1 MTRAGGRDGPGTTD
15 GAPGPD
21 APRLARRLGLLDATT
36 VGLGAMLGA
45 GVFVAFGPAAAV
57 AGATLPLALVLAG
70 LVAWANAD
78 SSARLA
84 AVLPTSGGAYAYGR
98 ARLGA
103 PWGVLAGAA
112 FLLGKTLSAGAI
124 AWTVGT
130 YLWPEAAQTVAVG
143 AVALLTALATAGL
156 RRGVAATRAV
166 VVLVLVTLAAVV
178 AGTVVAV
185 AGGSGAVAGPP
196 DAGALGAALSG
207 GPGVAGLLQGAGVL
221 FFAFA
226 GYARV
231 ATLGEEV
238 LEPRRTLPR
247 AIAAALGIVLVVYA
261 AVGAALLT
269 VLGQAGL
276 AASRRPVADAVDQ
289 LAGPG
294 WARAVVVVAAL
305 AALASALGVLL
316 GLSRTT
322 LAMARDGVLPRG
334 LAHLRTTGAPAALRG
349 RRAGAGRRPADAADT
364 PELRAARAQVP
375 TTDPR
380 PVRAQVVVGGAV
392 VVGLLLLDLP
402 RAIAASSVAVLVYYA
417 VAHAAALTLPGRRR
431 RVVPVLGLV
440 GCLAVAVAL
449 ALGLARA

>member
-1 MTRAGGRDGPGTTD
+1 VGREAEADAG
-15 GAPGPD
+15 
-21 APRLARRLGLLDATT
+21 APRLARRLGFLDATT
-36 VGLGAMLGA
+36 IGLGAMLGA
-45 GVFVAFGPAAAV
+45 GVFVAFGPAAAA
-57 AGATLPLALVLAG
+57 AGATLPFALVLAG

-84 AVLPTSGGAYAYGR
+84 ALLPTSGGAYAYGR

-103 PWGVLAGAA
+103 PWGVLAGVA

-130 YLWPEAAQTVAVG
+130 YLWPEGARGVAV
-143 AVALLTALATAGL
+143 ASVALLTGLAAAGL
-156 RRGVAATRAV
+156 QRGVAATRAV
-166 VVLVLVTLAAVV
+166 VVVVLVTLVAVV
-178 AGTVVAV
+178 LGTVVAV
-185 AGGSGAVAGPP
+185 AGGSAAVAGPP
-196 DAGALGAALSG
+196 DLGALAAALSG
-207 GPGVAGLLQGAGVL
+207 SPGVAGMLQGAGVL

-226 GYARV
+226 GYARI

-238 LEPRRTLPR
+238 LDPGRTLPR
-247 AIAAALGIVLVVYA
+247 AIAAALGTVLVVYA
-261 AVGAALLT
+261 AVGVALMT

-334 LAHLRTTGAPAALRG
+334 LASVGTGRS
-349 RRAGAGRRPADAADT
+349 
-364 PELRAARAQVP
+364 
-375 TTDPR
+375 
-380 PVRAQVVVGGAV
+380 PVRAQLAVGAGV

-417 VAHAAALTLPGRRR
+417 VAHAAALTLPGRGRR
-431 RVVPVLGLV
+431 TVPALGLI
-440 GCLAVAVAL
+440 GCLVVAVAL
-449 ALGLARA
+449 TLGLVRT

>member
-1 MTRAGGRDGPGTTD
+1 MPDDGSPGT
-15 GAPGPD
+15 APG
-21 APRLARRLGLLDATT
+21 LVRRLGLLDATT

-45 GVFVAFGPAAAV
+45 GVFVAFGPAAAA

-98 ARLGA
+98 ARLGT

-112 FLLGKTLSAGAI
+112 FLLGKGLSTGAI
-124 AWTVGT
+124 AWAVGT
-130 YLWPEAAQTVAVG
+130 YLWPEAARAVAVV
-143 AVALLTALATAGL
+143 AVVLLTALAAAGL
-156 RRGVAATRAV
+156 QRGVAATRAV
-166 VVLVLVTLAAVV
+166 VVVVLVTLVAVV
-178 AGTVVAV
+178 AGATA
-185 AGGSGAVAGPP
+185 ALLGGSAPVADVPSPAAVGQALTTTPGA
-196 DAGALGAALSG
+196 
-207 GPGVAGLLQGAGVL
+207 AGLLQGAGVL

-238 LEPRRTLPR
+238 RDPRRTLPR
-247 AIAAALGIVLVVYA
+247 AIAAALATVLVLYA
-261 AVGAALLT
+261 AVGAALLA
-269 VLGQAGL
+269 VLGLTGL
-276 AASRRPVADAVDQ
+276 AASQRPVADAVAQ

-294 WARAVVVVAAL
+294 WARAVVVVAVL

-334 LAHLRTTGAPAALRG
+334 LAHLRTAPGRPGTGPA
-349 RRAGAGRRPADAADT
+349 
-364 PELRAARAQVP
+364 
-375 TTDPR
+375 DPR
-380 PVRAQVVVGGAV
+380 PVRAQLAVGGVVVL
-392 VVGLLLLDLP
+392 GLLLLDLP

-417 VAHAAALTLPGRRR
+417 VAHAAALTLPGRAR
-431 RVVPVLGLV
+431 RVVPVLGLA
-440 GCLAVAVAL
+440 GCLVVAGAL
-449 ALGLARA
+449 ALGLAGR

>member
-1 MTRAGGRDGPGTTD
+1 
-15 GAPGPD
+15 
-21 APRLARRLGLLDATT
+21 
-36 VGLGAMLGA
+36 MLGA
-45 GVFVAFGPAAAV
+45 GVFVAFGPAAAA

-98 ARLGA
+98 ARLGPA
-103 PWGVLAGAA
+103 WGVLAGTA

-130 YLWPEAAQTVAVG
+130 YLWPQG
-143 AVALLTALATAGL
+143 A
-156 RRGVAATRAV
+156 RGVAVAAVVLLTGLAAAGLQRGVSATRAV
-166 VVLVLVTLAAVV
+166 VVVVLVTLAAVV
-178 AGTVVAV
+178 AAAMVAV
-185 AGGSGAVAGPP
+185 VRGTGTAAGPP
-196 DAGALGAALSG
+196 DLLAAGTALSG
-207 GPGVAGLLQGAGVL
+207 APGAAGLLQGAGVL

-238 LEPRRTLPR
+238 LDPRRTLPR
-247 AIAAALGIVLVVYA
+247 AIALALGTVLVVYA
-261 AVGAALLT
+261 AVGAALLA
-269 VLGQAGL
+269 VLGPGGL

-294 WARAVVVVAAL
+294 WARAVVAVAVL

-322 LAMARDGVLPRG
+322 LAMARDGVLPRR
-334 LAHLRTTGAPAALRG
+334 LAHLTRTA
-349 RRAGAGRRPADAADT
+349 
-364 PELRAARAQVP
+364 
-375 TTDPR
+375 DPR
-380 PVRAQVVVGGAV
+380 PVRAQLVVGGAV
-392 VVGLLLLDLP
+392 VVGLLVLDLP

-417 VAHAAALTLPGRRR
+417 VAHAAALTLPGRVR

-440 GCLAVAVAL
+440 GCLGVAVAL
-449 ALGLARA
+449 VLGLAGA